1 MTLPSRARVL
11 LAATAASAVMT
22 IAGGTGAPAAGA
34 SPPPPDIGPCTT
46 CGTSDVGSPGGVVPT
61 DPPAAPPVDP
71 PAAPPVEPPP
81 PVDAVG
87 GPSAAVVPHLKVVT
101 VGDGRVPSSTVSE
114 GDGSSHDV
122 HVEFR
127 LDRSTTVPVDADW
140 STVDS
145 SAAAGQDYAAGSGHV
160 RFDPGETT
168 KTVTVSVQGDTTFE
182 NDESFLVA
190 ARNVSRAELVSPG
203 YDRVTI
209 MNDDQ
214 APVLRFARYYDGA
227 LPLGSRYE
235 GDSGWLDSWS
245 EAVVFGLRLDQ
256 PSALPVEFDYTTVDG
271 SATAGQDYK
280 AMSGHLTIPPGGT
293 IYGDA
298 IPINGD
304 TTYEPDEDFTIVA
317 SNPKNATLATTS
329 SKVTLVND
337 DPRPNVGPLVDQR
350 PDLGPVHL
358 GVDYRGLTGQR
369 RLRVALT
376 CPAQTGGCRGKV
388 LLRTGSRTVGHAA
401 FSLAAGDGGV
411 VTIALSSW
419 ARRQLAGH
427 HRLGLVARIHP
438 STSTRPGDA
447 TYPGD
452 PLAPSTSRVTVHW
465 HGA

>member
-1 MTLPSRARVL
+1 MTLPSSARVL

-22 IAGGTGAPAAGA
+22 FAGGAGAPAAGA
-34 SPPPPDIGPCTT
+34 SPPPPGVPCTG
-46 CGTSDVGSPGGVVPT
+46 CGTSDAGSPGGVVPT
-61 DPPAAPPVDP
+61 DPPAPPPVDP
-71 PAAPPVEPPP
+71 PAPPPVDPQP
-81 PVDAVG
+81 PVDAV
-87 GPSAAVVPHLKVVT
+87 VPHLRVVAM
-101 VGDGRVPSSTVSE
+101 GEARLPAGTVSE
-114 GDGSSHDV
+114 GDGGSHDV
-122 HVEFR
+122 RVEFR

-140 STVDS
+140 STVDG
-145 SAAAGQDYAAGSGHV
+145 SAAAGQDYTAGSGHV

-190 ARNVSRAELVSPG
+190 ARNVKRAELVSPG

-209 MNDDQ
+209 MNDEQ

-235 GDSGWLDSWS
+235 GNAGWADGWS

-304 TTYEPDEDFTIVA
+304 MTYEPDEDFTIVV

-337 DPRPNVGPLVDQR
+337 DPRPNVGPRVDQR
-350 PDLGPVHL
+350 PDLGPAHL
-358 GVDYRGLTGQR
+358 GVDYRGLAGQR

-376 CPAQTGGCRGKV
+376 CPAQAGGCRGKV

-411 VTIALSSW
+411 VTIALSRW

-427 HRLGLVARIHP
+427 HRLGLVARIYP
-438 STSTRPGDA
+438 GDSTRPGDL
-447 TYPGD
+447 
-452 PLAPSTSRVTVHW
+452 LAPSASRITVHW
-465 HGA
+465 HGG

>member
-1 MTLPSRARVL
+1 MTFPSRARVL
-11 LAATAASAVMT
+11 LAATAASAAMT
-22 IAGGTGAPAAGA
+22 IAGAAGAPAAGA
-34 SPPPPDIGPCTT
+34 SPPPPDVVPCIT

-71 PAAPPVEPPP
+71 LPAPPVDPPAAPPVDPPP
-81 PVDAVG
+81 PADAVV
-87 GPSAAVVPHLKVVT
+87 PSAAVVPHLTVVV
-101 VGDGRVPSSTVSE
+101 VGDTHLARGTVSE
-114 GDGSSHDV
+114 GDGGSHDV
-122 HVEFR
+122 RVELR

-140 STVDS
+140 TTVDG
-145 SAAAGQDYAAGSGHV
+145 SATAGQDYAAGSGHV
-160 RFDPGETT
+160 KFDPGETT
-168 KTVTVSVQGDTTFE
+168 KTVTVSVHGDTTFE

-190 ARNVSRAELVSPG
+190 ARNVEGAELVSPG

-214 APVLRFARYYDGA
+214 PPVLHFQRYYDDA
-227 LPLGSRYE
+227 LPLGSVYE
-235 GDSGWLDSWS
+235 GDSGWTDSWG

-256 PSALPVEFDYTTVDG
+256 PTALPVEFDYTTVDG

-304 TTYEPDEDFTIVA
+304 TTYEPDEDFTIVV

-337 DPRPNVGPLVDQR
+337 DPRPNVGPRVDERPHLVPQ
-350 PDLGPVHL
+350 L
-358 GVDYRGLTGQR
+358 GVDYRGLTGQS

-376 CPAQTGGCRGKV
+376 CPAQTGGCRGKIV
-388 LLRTGSRTVGHAA
+388 LGTGSRTVGHAS
-401 FSLAAGDGGV
+401 FSLAAGHGGV
-411 VTIALSSW
+411 VTVALSRW
-419 ARRQLAGH
+419 GRRRLAGH
-427 HRLGLVARIHP
+427 RRLGLVARIIP
-438 STSTRPGDA
+438 SDLTHSGDSV
-447 TYPGD
+447 
-452 PLAPSTSRVTVHW
+452 APSASRITVHW